1 MHNENLKHENDLLQE
16 VEKFSLEE
24 LISHMLNLIALV
36 ERKLYLRNNP
46 QDKGNGFFPR
56 KLHSGSLTFNL
67 DVPNTSNLS
76 PLLSFPPNP

>member
-1 MHNENLKHENDLLQE
+1 MHNENLKHKKDLLQE

-24 LISHMLNLIALV
+24 LISHML
-36 ERKLYLRNNP
+36 NP

-67 DVPNTSNLS
+67 DVPNTSNS
-76 PLLSFPPNP
+76 FSLLSFPPNP